1 MDRIHYAGESV
12 LTGSA
17 IAAALLEYAEVL
29 AKAGTSATVDVPT
42 REPDGSVGRST
53 FLIGPA
59 SQLISEAERSEYEE
73 LVDDELVERFKAETS
88 VLRQAPTVVPPH
100 DEDRLPPIMDEL

>member
-17 IAAALLEYAEVL
+17 IAGALLEYAEVL
-29 AKAGTSATVDVPT
+29 AKSNTSATVDVPT
-42 REPDGSVGRST
+42 REPDGSVGRAK

-59 SQLISEAERSEYEE
+59 SQLISEAEESEYEE
-73 LVDDELVERFKAETS
+73 LIDDDLVEYFAAESS
-88 VLRQAPTVVPPH
+88 VLRQAPAVVPPTA
-100 DEDRLPPIMDEL
+100 EEQLPPIMDEL